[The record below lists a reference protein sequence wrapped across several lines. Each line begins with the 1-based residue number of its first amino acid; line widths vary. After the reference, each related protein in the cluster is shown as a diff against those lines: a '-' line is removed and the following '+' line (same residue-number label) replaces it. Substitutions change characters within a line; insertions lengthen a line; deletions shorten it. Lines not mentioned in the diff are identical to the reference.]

1 MAENDAAAP
10 AGGGNKKM
18 IIIIAAVAVLMLGIG
33 GGAAFFLLGSG
44 GGGGE
49 GEEAAPEVV
58 LGEMQYM
65 DLSPAFIVSFPYQGR
80 QRYLQA
86 SLSIMSRDAEAMAA
100 VTEHMPI
107 IRHNL
112 LNLLTAQMLGVAES
126 PQPGIENLRNLAT
139 AEVKAILHEE
149 IGRDGIEQVIFTA
162 FVMQ

>member
-1 MAENDAAAP
+1 MADNDAAAP
-10 AGGGNKKM
+10 AAGGNKKM
-18 IIIIAAVAVLMLGIG
+18 IIIIAAVAVLMLAVG

-44 GGGGE
+44 GE
-49 GEEAAPEVV
+49 GTEEAAPEIV

-65 DLSPAFIVSFPYQGR
+65 DLSPAFIVSFPFQGR

-139 AEVKAILHEE
+139 AEVKAVLHQE
-149 IGRDGIEQVIFTA
+149 IGRDGIDQVIFTA

>member
-10 AGGGNKKM
+10 AAGGNKKM
-18 IIIIAAVAVLMLGIG
+18 MLIIVAVAVLMLGIG

-44 GGGGE
+44 GGEG
-49 GEEAAPEVV
+49 GEEAPPEVA
-58 LGEMQYM
+58 LGEMEYM

-86 SLSIMSRDAEAMAA
+86 SLSIMSRDAEALAA

-139 AEVKAILHEE
+139 AEVKAILQQE

-162 FVMQ
+162 FVFQ

>member
-1 MAENDAAAP
+1 MAENAAAP
-10 AGGGNKKM
+10 AAGGNKKM
-18 IIIIAAVAVLMLGIG
+18 IMIIAAVAVVMLAVG

-44 GGGGE
+44 GGE
-49 GEEAAPEVV
+49 GEEAAPVV
-58 LGEMQYM
+58 ELGEMQYV

-86 SLSIMSRDAEAMAA
+86 SLSIMTRDAGAIAA
-100 VTEHMPI
+100 ITEHMPV

-112 LNLLTAQMLGVAES
+112 LNLLTAQMLGVAET

-139 AEVKAILHEE
+139 EEVKAILHEQ
-149 IGRDGIEQVIFTA
+149 IGRDGIDQVIFTA

>member
-1 MAENDAAAP
+1 M
-10 AGGGNKKM
+10 
-18 IIIIAAVAVLMLGIG
+18 IIIAAVAVLMLAVG
-33 GGAAFFLLGSG
+33 GGAAFFLLGSS
-44 GGGGE
+44 GE
-49 GEEAAPEVV
+49 GAEEAAPEIV

-65 DLSPAFIVSFPYQGR
+65 DLSPAFIVSFPFQGR

-86 SLSIMSRDAEAMAA
+86 SLTIMSRDAEALAA

-139 AEVKAILHEE
+139 AEVKAVLHQE
-149 IGRDGIEQVIFTA
+149 IGRDGIDQVIFTA

>member
-1 MAENDAAAP
+1 MADNDAAAP
-10 AGGGNKKM
+10 AAGGNKKM
-18 IIIIAAVAVLMLGIG
+18 ILIIVAVAVLMLGVG

-44 GGGGE
+44 GGE
-49 GEEAAPEVV
+49 PAEDAAPEIV
-58 LGEMQYM
+58 LGEMEYM

-86 SLSIMSRDAEAMAA
+86 SLSIMSRDAEALAA

-112 LNLLTAQMLGVAES
+112 LNLLTAQMLRVAES

-162 FVMQ
+162 FVFQ

>member
-1 MAENDAAAP
+1 MAEDAAAP
-10 AGGGNKKM
+10 AAGGNKKM
-18 IIIIAAVAVLMLGIG
+18 ILIIAAVAVVMLAVG

-44 GGGGE
+44 GGE
-49 GEEAAPEVV
+49 GEEAAPVV
-58 LGEMQYM
+58 ELGEMQYV

-86 SLSIMSRDAEAMAA
+86 SLSIMTRDAAA
-100 VTEHMPI
+100 IAAINEHMPV

-112 LNLLTAQMLGVAES
+112 LNLLTAQMLGVAET

-139 AEVKAILHEE
+139 EEVKAILREQ
-149 IGRDGIEQVIFTA
+149 IGRDGIDQVIFTA